1 MHELSIIMEILKIA
15 EQNAQQNNLKKIK
28 KIKLKVGK
36 LRHLVPDIMTVAFQ
50 TARQD
55 TLADQAK
62 LEIEEIPIK
71 MVCQNCQKKFMVED
85 HVYFCPKCQQGS
97 LQIVTGK
104 EIILESIEGEKNGD

>member
-62 LEIEEIPIK
+62 LEIEEISTTVLIS
-71 MVCQNCQKKFMVED
+71 QSIHGISNN
-85 HVYFCPKCQQGS
+85 HYFFY
-97 LQIVTGK
+97 LF
-104 EIILESIEGEKNGD
+104 